1 MKHPSHTSSI
11 KHFIKKVSA
20 LAYVFFC
27 LSLQAASV
35 HAQEIFKDA
44 NSVIA
49 DARTEILC
57 KSMTQSIEKE
67 SRTIIVLNRKGL
79 EDAAFYCGCDMFRS
93 LQKFSGEIINA
104 SGQSVRKIKKS
115 ELQKSEYSSS
125 LTTDDYFY
133 YYECNYPS
141 FPFTVKYEWEMKCN
155 NGLIGY
161 STFIPQISFN
171 QAIEKATYRIELP
184 AGQGCRYRELNTQ
197 GVGNQSKEAENKETE
212 NKETES
218 KSIEGQGIQ
227 VKESTGA
234 EGQQIIEVTALK
246 LPPILK
252 EPFGPSFAE
261 LFPRVYFAPSAF
273 KYDKSEG
280 DLSTWQKYG
289 EWQYKLLDGRDL
301 LTEPFRAKL
310 HELTANCST
319 DRDKVKAV
327 YDYLAKTTRY
337 VSIQLGI
344 GGLQPIAAT
353 DVCRTGFGD
362 CKGLSNYTR
371 AMLKELGIPSTYT
384 VISTTNERLLSDFS
398 SANQMN
404 HVILQVP
411 LPQDTLWL
419 ECTNPQLPFG
429 YVHQGI
435 AGHDALLI
443 EPAGGRIHRLPTY
456 PDSLNTQCI
465 VADITLSP
473 TAEAKIS
480 VNEISRLFQYESEAG
495 IVYLQPNKQKDRIR
509 SDINL
514 SQADIL
520 NLQIK
525 ECKETAPSITF
536 NYSVSSNQYGNKTG
550 NRLFIPANIFRKGF
564 SVPSVTKRTYPIHI
578 NYGYSDTDSIR
589 IHLPD
594 GYTIE
599 GLPKPI
605 DVESKF
611 GSFHSTV
618 EVKEKEI
625 CIVHHLFM
633 PKGIYAPDEY
643 VPFIAFRKLVAG
655 QYGGKIIL
663 KKE

>member
-1 MKHPSHTSSI
+1 MKIIGLLFGLYLGSI
-11 KHFIKKVSA
+11 MSVQA
-20 LAYVFFC
+20 QD
-27 LSLQAASV
+27 LS
-35 HAQEIFKDA
+35 KDA
-44 NSVIA
+44 TSIIT
-49 DARTEILC
+49 DSRTEVLC

-67 SRTIIVLNRKGL
+67 SRTILILNRKGL
-79 EDAAFYCGCDMFRS
+79 NVAHFVCECDMFRS
-93 LQKFSGEIINA
+93 LQKFSGEILNA

-125 LTTDDYFY
+125 LSTDDYAY
-133 YYECNYPS
+133 YYECNFPS
-141 FPFTVKYEWEMKCN
+141 FPFTVKYEWEIKCN

-161 STFIPQISFN
+161 QSFLPQTDF
-171 QAIEKATYRIELP
+171 QQGVEQATYRIELP
-184 AGQGCRYRELNTQ
+184 AGQECRYRELNT
-197 GVGNQSKEAENKETE
+197 GGKN
-212 NKETES
+212 
-218 KSIEGQGIQ
+218 IQ
-227 VKESTGA
+227 VTKSTGTD
-234 EGQQIIEVTALK
+234 GQQVIEVTASK
-246 LPPILK
+246 LLPVQK
-252 EPFGPSFAE
+252 EPFGPDFAK
-261 LFPRVYFAPSAF
+261 LFPRIYFAPSAF

-280 DLSTWQKYG
+280 DMSTWQKYG

-319 DRDKVKAV
+319 DREKVKAV

-384 VISTTNERLLSDFS
+384 VISTTNERLLPDFS

-443 EPAGGRIHRLPTY
+443 EPTGGRIHRLPTY
-456 PDSLNTQCI
+456 PDSLNTQRI

-495 IVYLQPNKQKDRIR
+495 IVYLPPNKQKDRIR
-509 SDINL
+509 RDINL

-594 GYTIE
+594 GYVIE

-605 DVESKF
+605 DVTGKF
-611 GSFHSTV
+611 GSFHSSV
-618 EVKEKEI
+618 EVKDKDI
-625 CIVHHLFM
+625 YIVHRLFM

-643 VPFIAFRKLVAG
+643 LAFIAFRKLVAG
-655 QYGGKIIL
+655 QYSGKIIL

>member
-1 MKHPSHTSSI
+1 MKHPNQTNLI
-11 KHFIKKVSA
+11 KHFLKKVPVLS
-20 LAYVFFC
+20 YVVFC
-27 LSLQAASV
+27 LSLLATPV
-35 HAQEIFKDA
+35 RAQDTMKDA
-44 NSVIA
+44 NSVVT

-57 KSMTQSIEKE
+57 KSMTQSVEKE
-67 SRTIIVLNRKGL
+67 SRTITILNRKGL

-104 SGQSVRKIKKS
+104 SGQTVRKIKKS
-115 ELQKSEYSSS
+115 DLQKSEYSSS

-161 STFIPQISFN
+161 STFIPQTNFS
-171 QAIEKATYRIELP
+171 QAVEKATYRIELP

-197 GVGNQSKEAENKETE
+197 EPETTNKGIEGQI
-212 NKETES
+212 TES
-218 KSIEGQGIQ
+218 KGTEGQGIK

-319 DRDKVKAV
+319 DREKVKAV

-344 GGLQPIAAT
+344 GGLQPIPAT

-384 VISTTNERLLSDFS
+384 VISTTNEQLLPDFS

-456 PDSLNTQCI
+456 PDSLNTQRI

-495 IVYLQPNKQKDRIR
+495 IVYLPPNKQKDRIR
-509 SDINL
+509 RDINL

-594 GYTIE
+594 GYAIE

-605 DVESKF
+605 DVTGKF

-643 VPFIAFRKLVAG
+643 LAFIAFRKLVAG

>member
-1 MKHPSHTSSI
+1 MKYPSHTSSI

-20 LAYVFFC
+20 LAYVVFC
-27 LSLQAASV
+27 LSFQAEPV

-79 EDAAFYCGCDMFRS
+79 EDAVFYCGCDMFRS

-161 STFIPQISFN
+161 STFIPQMSFN
-171 QAIEKATYRIELP
+171 QAVEKATYRIELP

-197 GVGNQSKEAENKETE
+197 GVGKQSKEAATKETE
-212 NKETES
+212 T

-362 CKGLSNYTR
+362 CKGLSNYAR

-384 VISTTNERLLSDFS
+384 VISTTNERLLPDFS

-643 VPFIAFRKLVAG
+643 VAFIAFRKLIAG

>member
-1 MKHPSHTSSI
+1 MKHPNQTNLI
-11 KHFIKKVSA
+11 KHFLKKVPVLS
-20 LAYVFFC
+20 YVVFC
-27 LSLQAASV
+27 LCFLATPV
-35 HAQEIFKDA
+35 RAQDTMKDA
-44 NSVIA
+44 NSVVT
-49 DARTEILC
+49 DTRTEILC
-57 KSMTQSIEKE
+57 KSMTQSVEKE
-67 SRTIIVLNRKGL
+67 SRTITILNRKGL

-104 SGQSVRKIKKS
+104 SGQTVRKIKKS
-115 ELQKSEYSSS
+115 DLQKSEYSSS

-161 STFIPQISFN
+161 STFIPQTNFS
-171 QAIEKATYRIELP
+171 QAVEKATYRIELP

-197 GVGNQSKEAENKETE
+197 ETE
-212 NKETES
+212 TTNKGIEGQITES
-218 KSIEGQGIQ
+218 KGTEGQGIQ

-319 DRDKVKAV
+319 DREKVKAV

-384 VISTTNERLLSDFS
+384 VISTTNERLLPDFS

-456 PDSLNTQCI
+456 PDSLNTQRI

-495 IVYLQPNKQKDRIR
+495 IVYLPPNKQKDRIR
-509 SDINL
+509 RDINL

-525 ECKETAPSITF
+525 ECKETVPSITF

-594 GYTIE
+594 GYAIE

-605 DVESKF
+605 DVTGKF

-643 VPFIAFRKLVAG
+643 LAFIAFRKLVAG
-655 QYGGKIIL
+655 QYSGKIIL